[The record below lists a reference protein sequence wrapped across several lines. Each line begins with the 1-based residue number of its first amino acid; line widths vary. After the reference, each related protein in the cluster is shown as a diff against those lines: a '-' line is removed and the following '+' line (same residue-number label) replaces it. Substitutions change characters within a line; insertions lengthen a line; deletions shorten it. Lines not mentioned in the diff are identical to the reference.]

1 LVSSQTPEI
10 VFWGQASLLSWQTS
24 FLRLP
29 GKAGVAVFPTY
40 NEYKAK
46 TPRTKIPVF
55 IAEPV

>member
-1 LVSSQTPEI
+1 